1 MKNRAVLILAAFI
14 CFAIAGRILT
24 QPRQPT
30 NLGENVVDE
39 IELDAYEELESNIL
53 DAISELDA
61 VSEDTASSSDDIL
74 SIEPFELDPEN
85 EELGEIH

>member
-24 QPRQPT
+24 QPRQLT

-61 VSEDTASSSDDIL
+61 VSEEAASSDDIL

-85 EELGEIH
+85 EGLGEIH